1 MGARRWVVG
10 LGIAYA
16 TVWGLGSFGYSKLAT
31 SVLIDLT
38 ANGQVTNYDGPHW
51 MMNPLRVGSDAADLA
66 FRQGGS
72 IENIQIS
79 TPLLAPNHVRAKIDG
94 AVSFGGITQIADEL
108 WIDVGFR
115 YNPNAE
121 IASVSG
127 VIENAV
133 VSGTFEGAIGSLTVD
148 MQAADLPT
156 YTLSVSGT
164 KIQLP
169 AQMINDPILRNVDL
183 IDFDGQVTFDR
194 VMSVTDQAPNPLQSI
209 EFAPLQMNWGELDV
223 TVNGDLAIDAFGIP
237 TGRLDLSASG
247 WQMLVQLMADAGV
260 IDRGTV
266 FGYSAMIGGLAD
278 ENGRVNLPLIFAD
291 GQIKL
296 GPFPLGPAPRLR

>member
-1 MGARRWVVG
+1 MGARRWVIG

-16 TVWGLGSFGYSKLAT
+16 TIWGLGNFGYSKLAT
-31 SVLIDLT
+31 SVLTNLT
-38 ANGQVTNYDGPHW
+38 ADGQITNYVGPHW
-51 MMNPLRVGSDAADLA
+51 MLNPMRVGSDATDIS
-66 FRQGGS
+66 FRQGAS
-72 IENIQIS
+72 IESIQIS

-94 AVSFGGITQIADEL
+94 PVSFGNLTQIADEL

-121 IASVSG
+121 IASVHG
-127 VIENAV
+127 EVENAV
-133 VSGTFEGAIGSLTVD
+133 VAGALEGAIGSLIVD
-148 MQAADLPT
+148 MQATDLPT
-156 YTLSVSGT
+156 YAMTVSGT
-164 KIQLP
+164 DIQLP
-169 AQMINDPILRNVDL
+169 VQVINNPILQNVDL
-183 IDFDGQVTFDR
+183 IDFNGELTFDR
-194 VMSVTDQAPNPLQSI
+194 VLSVTDQAPNPLQSI
-209 EFAPLQMNWGELDV
+209 AFAPLRMNWDELDV
-223 TVNGDLAIDAFGIP
+223 TVNGDLQIDAFGIP

-247 WQMLVQLMADAGV
+247 WQVLVQLMADAGM